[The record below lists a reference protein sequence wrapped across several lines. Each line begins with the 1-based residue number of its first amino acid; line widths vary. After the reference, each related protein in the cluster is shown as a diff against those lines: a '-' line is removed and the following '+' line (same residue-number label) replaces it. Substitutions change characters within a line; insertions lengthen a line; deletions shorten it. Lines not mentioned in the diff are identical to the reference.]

1 MDLGSKD
8 KVVFITGATG
18 GIGKEVVRAFANEGA
33 KLSITST
40 KQEKIDALVKEL
52 GLSEEQCLSHVI
64 DVTEEEAVKAA
75 VKHTVDHYGEINV
88 LINIAGYQG
97 KAAPITEQ
105 SYDDFMKVYSINV
118 FGPVYAIKA
127 AFPYME
133 KQGGGSIVT
142 LVSDGAFVGAPG
154 MSTYTSSKHAIAGIT
169 KSVALE
175 GVDKNIRANYICPGP
190 VDTDMMRRIERD
202 TLGEDVSVKD
212 AKAAFSAANPQKRYA
227 KPEEVAA
234 LTLFAASDL
243 INHVTA
249 EGFRING
256 GTSAT
261 SR

>member
-1 MDLGSKD
+1 MDLGFKD

-75 VKHTVDHYGEINV
+75 
-88 LINIAGYQG
+88 
-97 KAAPITEQ
+97 
-105 SYDDFMKVYSINV
+105 
-118 FGPVYAIKA
+118 
-127 AFPYME
+127 FPYME

-142 LVSDGAFVGAPG
+142 LASDGAFVGAPG

-175 GVDKNIRANYICPGP
+175 GADKNIRANYICPGP

-212 AKAAFSAANPQKRYA
+212 AKAAFSAAKPQKRYA